1 MIGITYILGFI
12 NRVYS
17 DVQRGGLE
25 TILSAL
31 IVSLQN
37 KEVYRTLR
45 RYYYGVVAFLSGVEE
60 DNRVVRY
67 LMRKKKMLYYKERAI
82 GPVW

>member
-1 MIGITYILGFI
+1 M
-12 NRVYS
+12 
-17 DVQRGGLE
+17 
-25 TILSAL
+25 
-31 IVSLQN
+31 SLQN